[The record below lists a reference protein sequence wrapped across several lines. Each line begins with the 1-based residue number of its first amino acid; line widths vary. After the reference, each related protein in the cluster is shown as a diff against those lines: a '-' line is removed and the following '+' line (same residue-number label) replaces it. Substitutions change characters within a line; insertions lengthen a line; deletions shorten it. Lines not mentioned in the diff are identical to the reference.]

1 MKVRKILIG
10 LFSLIFV
17 FFGTV
22 IINARPDAVP
32 DDVSFADGA
41 YFFVEEN
48 LETNELPYGVIH
60 RRDWAYSHEKT
71 ADGSVPEIDT
81 YLTQQVNSLE
91 ISKDANVAFVPW
103 ARVDDNKWTLSKVR
117 VLAAD
122 FESKYPEYKVIGA
135 INGDGFDINSK
146 LPFPKQPQDITA
158 GLGNFFKSSLG
169 DASGVIGFRHN
180 GTTDTLV
187 NIPNTAER
195 VLTLEIIDSSET
207 VLKSFAIQKSNQTP
221 GDGEIALFYGMYEN
235 TTEANH
241 VYNPCAYNFEGLKS
255 WVVKSAETALPNSA
269 NDFYGIGTIAS
280 NENQL
285 DLQIGQF
292 AIASNNE
299 ELNSQLT
306 LDTRIRVQYR
316 LGGEYADIENAIGVF
331 GSVLLKDGEAPSTG
345 NPDVHPRTIIG
356 KKADGTI
363 MMFVIDGRQFGKG
376 FYGLSYAGLS
386 ALLKYYD
393 CVDGYNLD
401 GGGSSTLLI
410 KKDGDFLVTNSPS
423 DGQERSDGNC
433 ILIVAKDPQ
442 LKYQTENLTSDSV
455 TIRADVLND
464 NNHDIQELFVEVNNQ
479 KYYYP
484 ANQSTV
490 TIPNLES
497 SSYYYYKFGYKD
509 SANNE
514 VTLLTQGYFYTL
526 KHMFKING
534 LNIRMG
540 ERDFFGTIRESFIM
554 ELDFDNV
561 DNIIDSKGIRGRIND
576 RSTDFLL
583 AWNSETNVYD
593 FAVPKS
599 TVVPSI
605 DTVILFLTFD
615 YDGASGPLP
624 SRTIVYHNPQSLGFR
639 TLNDAQIKTD
649 NEIIKIYN

>member
-17 FFGTV
+17 FFGTI

-32 DDVSFADGA
+32 EDVTVSSGA
-41 YFFVEEN
+41 YYFVEETRQ
-48 LETNELPYGVIH
+48 TNHLPYGITH
-60 RRDWAYSHEKT
+60 KSDWAYSHEPL
-71 ADGSVPEIDT
+71 ADGSVPTIDS
-81 YLTQQVNSLE
+81 YLSQQVNMLE
-91 ISKDANVAFVPW
+91 IPKDANVSIVGW
-103 ARVDDNKWTLSKVR
+103 ANTVDNRWTLTTVKR
-117 VLAAD
+117 LAEQ
-122 FESKYPEYKVIGA
+122 FERKYPEYKVIGA
-135 INGDGFDINSK
+135 INGDGFDIRSQGA
-146 LPFPKQPQDITA
+146 FPRQPQDITA
-158 GLGNFFKSSLG
+158 GLGNFFKSHLG
-169 DASGVIGFRHN
+169 DANGVLGFRRN

-187 NIPNTAER
+187 HIPNTAER
-195 VLTLEIIDSSET
+195 VLTLEVIDEKET
-207 VLKSFAIQKSNQTP
+207 VLKSFVIQKINQEP
-221 GDGEIALFYGMYEN
+221 GDNEVSLYYGLYEN
-235 TTEANH
+235 QAEANH
-241 VYNPCAYNFEGLKS
+241 VYIPKAYNFTGLES
-255 WVVKSAETALPNSA
+255 WVVEQGETVLPNSA
-269 NDFYGIGTIAS
+269 NDFYGIGQISS
-280 NENQL
+280 NLRETSL
-285 DLQIGQF
+285 EVGQF
-292 AIASNNE
+292 AIASNNAT
-299 ELNSQLT
+299 LNSELAIGN
-306 LDTRIRVQYR
+306 RIRVQYR
-316 LGGEYADIENAIGVF
+316 LGGEYADIENAIGIF
-331 GSVLLKDGEAPSTG
+331 GQVLVKNGEPVETT
-345 NPDVHPRTIIG
+345 NKDVHPRTIIG

-363 MMFVIDGRQFGKG
+363 MMIVVDGRRPGEG
-376 FYGLSYAGLS
+376 LHGLSYAGLT
-386 ALLKYYD
+386 AVLKHYD

-401 GGGSSTLLI
+401 GGGSSTLVI
-410 KKDGDFLVTNSPS
+410 KKDGQFQTMNTVSDFS
-423 DGQERSDGNC
+423 ERSDGNC
-433 ILIVAKDPQ
+433 LLIVAKDPQ

-484 ANQSTV
+484 ANESTV

-514 VTLLTQGYFYTL
+514 ITLLTQGFFYTL

-540 ERDFFGTIRESFIM
+540 ERDFFGTMRESFIM

>member
-1 MKVRKILIG
+1 MNVVEVPSTPGIKII
-10 LFSLIFV
+10 
-17 FFGTV
+17 
-22 IINARPDAVP
+22 
-32 DDVSFADGA
+32 
-41 YFFVEEN
+41 
-48 LETNELPYGVIH
+48 
-60 RRDWAYSHEKT
+60 
-71 ADGSVPEIDT
+71 
-81 YLTQQVNSLE
+81 
-91 ISKDANVAFVPW
+91 PW
-103 ARVDDNKWTLSKVR
+103 MNYTGNKWNLTTVR
-117 VLAAD
+117 GFIQD
-122 FESKYPEYKVIGA
+122 FEAKNPEWHVMA
-135 INGDGFDINSK
+135 AVNGDGFDIRSQGA
-146 LPFPKQPQDITA
+146 FPRQPQDITA
-158 GLGNFFKSSLG
+158 GLGNFFKSHLG
-169 DASGVIGFRHN
+169 DANGVLGFRRN

-187 NIPNTAER
+187 HIPNTAER
-195 VLTLEIIDSSET
+195 VLTLEVIDEKET
-207 VLKSFAIQKSNQTP
+207 VLKSFVIQKINQEP
-221 GDGEIALFYGMYEN
+221 GDNEVSLYYGLYEN
-235 TTEANH
+235 QAEANH
-241 VYNPCAYNFEGLKS
+241 VYIPKAYNFTGLES
-255 WVVKSAETALPNSA
+255 WVVEQGETVLPNSA
-269 NDFYGIGTIAS
+269 NDFYGIGQISS
-280 NENQL
+280 NLRETSL
-285 DLQIGQF
+285 EVGKF
-292 AIASNNE
+292 AIASNNAT
-299 ELNSQLT
+299 LNSELAIGN
-306 LDTRIRVQYR
+306 RIRVQYR

-514 VTLLTQGYFYTL
+514 ITLLTQGFFTL
-526 KHMFKING
+526 
-534 LNIRMG
+534 
-540 ERDFFGTIRESFIM
+540 
-554 ELDFDNV
+554 
-561 DNIIDSKGIRGRIND
+561 
-576 RSTDFLL
+576 
-583 AWNSETNVYD
+583 
-593 FAVPKS
+593 
-599 TVVPSI
+599 
-605 DTVILFLTFD
+605 
-615 YDGASGPLP
+615 
-624 SRTIVYHNPQSLGFR
+624 
-639 TLNDAQIKTD
+639 
-649 NEIIKIYN
+649 